1 MTMWERERIQQ
12 PAPASPL
19 FWRLSAGVHKL
30 IGSKCSDCGHVTY
43 PRTKICHTCGSF
55 NQKDY
60 QMPKTG
66 KVHTFCI
73 NLTPPPGLEAPIVNV
88 VVDLDGGGRYVGVI
102 TEVANP
108 EQVKIGTKVEM
119 VLRKCMSDRGLD
131 IYGYKLRLVEES

>member
-1 MTMWERERIQQ
+1 MWEREKINQ

-19 FWRLSAGVHKL
+19 FWRLNAQVYRL
-30 IGSKCSDCGHVTY
+30 IGSKCSDCGHITI
-43 PRTKICHTCGSF
+43 PKTKICHMCGSF

-60 QMPKTG
+60 QLPKTG

-73 NLTPPPGLEAPIVNV
+73 NYTPPPGLEAPIVNV
-88 VVDLDGGGRYVGVI
+88 IVDLDGGGRYLGLI

-119 VLRKCMSDRGLD
+119 VFRKVMTDMGLD
-131 IYGYKLRLVEES
+131 IYGYKFRLAEEG